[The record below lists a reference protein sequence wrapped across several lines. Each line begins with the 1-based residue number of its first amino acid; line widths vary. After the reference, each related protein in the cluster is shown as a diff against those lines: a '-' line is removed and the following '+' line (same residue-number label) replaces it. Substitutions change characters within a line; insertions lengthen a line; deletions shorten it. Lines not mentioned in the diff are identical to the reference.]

1 MPEKVDEPIVCFL
14 GRFDEEKRPEMF
26 FELARRFPDFRFV
39 ALGRVHYE
47 ARDRMLRQLYGGTRN
62 LDLPSFVTGQEKERV
77 LDSSWIVVN
86 TSVSECLPVS
96 FLEAGAHGCAILSF
110 HDPDGFA
117 SNFGY
122 HV

>member
-1 MPEKVDEPIVCFL
+1 
-14 GRFDEEKRPEMF
+14 
-26 FELARRFPDFRFV
+26 
-39 ALGRVHYE
+39 
-47 ARDRMLRQLYGGTRN
+47 
-62 LDLPSFVTGQEKERV
+62 

-122 HV
+122 HVTDGDLDEGLLSLLQDDAWRERGRRGFAYVSDVHELNRVVDLHLAAYGALLSGVR